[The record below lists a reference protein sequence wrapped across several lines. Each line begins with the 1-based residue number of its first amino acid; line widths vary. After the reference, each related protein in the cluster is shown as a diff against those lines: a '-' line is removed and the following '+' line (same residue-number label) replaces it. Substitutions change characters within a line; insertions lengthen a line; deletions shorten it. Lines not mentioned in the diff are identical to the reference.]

1 MNITK
6 TLLIVFCLLAVL
18 FTKAQDKLIAKNN
31 RVAEVNYVSANDDDK
46 KIFTIYPAA
55 VKKSAKVI
63 IEVERDMWAT
73 LEVLD
78 NNGEVIL
85 EQQMAVSKGSNSIPV
100 FYVSKLDKGV
110 YNTVLKIEDKVYFSK
125 LVKE

>member
-18 FTKAQDKLIAKNN
+18 FTKAQDKLIAKND
-31 RVAEVNYVSANDDDK
+31 RVAEVNYVPVNDDDK

-63 IEVERDMWAT
+63 IEAERDMWAT

-110 YNTVLKIEDKVYFSK
+110 YNIVLKIEDKVYFSK